1 MPTFPSMRAADLQ
14 RLLEKEF
21 GYYVHTQKGSH
32 KKLRSDDGYQP
43 LTFAFH
49 DGVEIA
55 PGLVRKILV
64 KDVGLTVEA
73 AAQVL
78 GIG

>member
-1 MPTFPSMRAADLQ
+1 MPTFPSMRAQELL
-14 RLLEKEF
+14 RLLEKNY
-21 GYYVHTQKGSH
+21 GYYVHTQRGSH
-32 KKLRSDDGYQP
+32 KKLRSDDGYPQ

-55 PGLVRKILV
+55 PGLVRKILTNE
-64 KDVGLTVEA
+64 VGLSAEEA
-73 AAQVL
+73 AEML